1 MPAGSEPPAEST
13 AQIWLRGVRTQNL
26 KGIDVAFPI
35 NILVAVTGVS
45 GAGKTSLAVST
56 LAAEGQRRFI
66 ETFPAAARRFLERL
80 ERPDCDQIG
89 PLPPAIIHRH
99 HHRSPGKRSTVATLS
114 EVSATLQ
121 QLYSSTGQI
130 FCPKCDIPVAAYS
143 AVSVAEFINQLP
155 AGLRIQ
161 LGFRMQLDLATIPDK
176 SAADL
181 LESGF
186 QRSIINGHTLTLKFP
201 LPSDWPQASEWDIVV
216 DRLQTGRISSE
227 RLVDSLEISMQRGG
241 GSCLALLHGPKHSF
255 PHLNAD
261 EFELDGEQVVRL
273 SFHTRPICSQCQTEF
288 SPLSPQQFSFNS
300 PVGACPKCRGF
311 GSNKNALCLECHGNR
326 LRPEPLSARCG
337 PWSFGAVLALTIREA
352 VELGSRWPELISE
365 SLRQFAGPQLA
376 QLQKRLEMLNRL
388 GLGHLTLN
396 RSAQTLSTGEIQRL
410 SLAATCAVELV
421 NSLYVL
427 EEPASGLHPRD
438 IRKLIDVLYQLK
450 QRRNTVVFTEHVG
463 EIIQAADFVIDLG
476 PGAGPEGGQL
486 IYDGSPE
493 GLQGL
498 AKSTTGEYL
507 GGLKTVKSPQPRTSS
522 SWLKLSGV
530 QFRNLNGIN
539 VEFPLGTL
547 CAVTGIS
554 GSGKSSL
561 IRDTLYPALLSCLN
575 QTGDVPE
582 RGGYVDLTGFETL
595 HSVVFVDQS
604 VLEKSSRGN
613 VATAS
618 GIWPEIRGLLS
629 DTPEAKLRQFT
640 AGTFSFY
647 SSSGGR
653 CPHCEGRGTVAV
665 DLQFLADVTIT
676 CPECVGMRFQRDIL
690 EVKYRGHHVAEIL
703 NLTIRDALPFFRG
716 KSRLQRRLK
725 AMKDVGLGFLQLG
738 QPIMSLSGGET
749 QRLKL
754 AARMMAKPSGAT
766 LFLLDEPARG
776 LHPADIQALVN
787 WFHDLLNEGHS
798 FIVIEHRQELVR
810 VADHVIEL
818 GPGAGPDGGRIVF
831 HSKVSPMA

>member
-1 MPAGSEPPAEST
+1 MPSGSEPSVESKG
-13 AQIWLRGVRTQNL
+13 QIWLRGVRTQNL
-26 KGIDVAFPI
+26 KGIDVAFPT
-35 NILVAVTGVS
+35 NALVAVTGVS

-99 HHRSPGKRSTVATLS
+99 HHRPPGKRSTVATLS

-121 QLYSSTGQI
+121 QLFSSTGQI
-130 FCPKCDIPVAAYS
+130 FCPKCDISVAAHS
-143 AVSVAEFINQLP
+143 AVSLAAFINLMP

-161 LGFRMQLDLATIPDK
+161 LGFRMQLDKATIPDK

-186 QRSIINGHTLTLKFP
+186 QRSIIHGQTLTLKFP
-201 LPSDWPQASEWDIVV
+201 LPPDWPQATEWDIVI

-227 RLVDSLEISMQRGG
+227 RLVDSLEIAMQRGG
-241 GSCLALLHGPKHSF
+241 GSCFALLHGPKHSF

-261 EFELDGEQVVRL
+261 EFQLDGEPVARL

-288 SPLSPQQFSFNS
+288 SPLNPRQFSFNS
-300 PVGACPKCRGF
+300 PVGACPKCRGL
-311 GSNKNALCLECHGNR
+311 GSIKDSSCPECRGNR
-326 LRPEPLSARCG
+326 LRPESLSVRCG
-337 PWSFGAVLALTIREA
+337 IWNFGAVLSLTIREA
-352 VELGSRWPELISE
+352 VELLSRWSELISE
-365 SLRQFAGPQLA
+365 PLRPFAEPQLA
-376 QLQKRLEMLNRL
+376 QLKKRLEMLNRL
-388 GLGHLTLN
+388 GLGHLKLN
-396 RSAQTLSTGEIQRL
+396 RSAQTLSTGEAQRL
-410 SLAATCAVELV
+410 SLGATCAVELV

-438 IRKLIDVLYQLK
+438 IRQLVDVLNQLK
-450 QRRNTVVFTEHVG
+450 QRRNTVVFTEHASEV
-463 EIIQAADFVIDLG
+463 IQAADVVVDLG

-486 IYDGSPE
+486 VYAGNPADLAGN
-493 GLQGL
+493 
-498 AKSTTGEYL
+498 AKSITGEYL
-507 GGLKTVKSPQPRTSS
+507 GGLKIVKSPQARTSS

-530 QFRNLNGIN
+530 QFRNLNDVD

-561 IRDTLYPALLSCLN
+561 IRDTLYPALLSCLH
-575 QTGDVPE
+575 QTGDLSE
-582 RGGYVDLTGFETL
+582 SGAYADLTGFETL
-595 HSVVFVDQS
+595 RSVVFVDQS
-604 VLEKSSRGN
+604 VLENSSRGN

-618 GIWPEIRGLLS
+618 GIWPEIRGLLA
-629 DTPEAKLRQFT
+629 DTAEAKLRQFN

-653 CPHCEGRGTVAV
+653 CPSCEGRGTVAV

-690 EVKYRGHHVAEIL
+690 EVKYRGHHVAELL

-725 AMKDVGLGFLQLG
+725 ALKDVGLGFLQLG

-776 LHPADIQALVN
+776 LHPADIQELVN

-818 GPGAGPDGGRIVF
+818 GPGAGPDGGRVVF
-831 HSKVSPMA
+831 HANVSPMA